1 VIAVLARFAYLPDCT
16 LGWLD
21 ADTIRLATIERP
33 WIRSPDGPGGKR
45 RESCVPD
52 GTYFVRPHS
61 SDKFPDTF
69 ALVNPQLGVWYQPE
83 DMPEGQAW
91 GRSAILIH
99 AGNRVGDVVGCIAV
113 GIRHSVAGSERV
125 VLESRKAL
133 DQLRAVLGKETH
145 SLQIHPTSG
154 TSEVI

>member
-1 VIAVLARFAYLPDCT
+1 MIFVLTRFAYLPDCT

-21 ADTIRLATIERP
+21 ADTIRLATLERP
-33 WIRSPDGPGGKR
+33 WIPEPNGSGGKR

-52 GTYFVRPHS
+52 GTYFVRHHS

-69 ALVNPQLGVWYQPE
+69 ALVNPLLGVWYQP
-83 DMPEGQAW
+83 DDIPEGQGW

-99 AGNRVGDVVGCIAV
+99 AGNRAGDVVGCIAV
-113 GIRHSVAGSERV
+113 GIRHSTAATERV
-125 VLESRKAL
+125 VLDSRKAL
-133 DQLRAVLGKETH
+133 DQLRTVLGKETH

-154 TSEVI
+154 TSEAT